1 MTKKIFISYA
11 KKDAREIALALAD
24 ALAEVDGL
32 EVWIDRS
39 LRAGRSWELQI
50 QQQIDDCD
58 VMIVLYSPDINRHK
72 LGQPES
78 YVLTEIAYA
87 KYTAKKPIIPV
98 MAIQTDALISLTME
112 HYIDFTI
119 SGVISKLVEALC
131 SELEIASDVELSELE
146 KSAEA
151 IRTIIGEPF
160 EWCEIPAG
168 EFLYGK
174 DKETLSLP
182 TFAISKYPITYR
194 NFQQFIEDE
203 GFDIDASWWND
214 LLWYHPSTPGEQT
227 MKYSTNPRDNVNWY
241 EAISFCSWLSQK
253 IDPNYDVY
261 DLVNYFVRLPTE
273 PEWEKASR
281 GIDGREYPWGN
292 RFDAKKCNTFESGTG
307 TTSPVTLY
315 SEGNSPYGVQGMTGN
330 VWEWCLNEYFYTE
343 ANVINI
349 DFSSR
354 SERAVRGGS
363 WIDNQY
369 HAYTYC
375 RSKYAPHGRGNQLGF
390 RIMRPL

>member
-131 SELEIASDVELSELE
+131 SELEI
-146 KSAEA
+146 
-151 IRTIIGEPF
+151 
-160 EWCEIPAG
+160 
-168 EFLYGK
+168 
-174 DKETLSLP
+174 
-182 TFAISKYPITYR
+182 
-194 NFQQFIEDE
+194 
-203 GFDIDASWWND
+203 
-214 LLWYHPSTPGEQT
+214 
-227 MKYSTNPRDNVNWY
+227 
-241 EAISFCSWLSQK
+241 SQAA
-253 IDPNYDVY
+253 
-261 DLVNYFVRLPTE
+261 L
-273 PEWEKASR
+273 
-281 GIDGREYPWGN
+281 
-292 RFDAKKCNTFESGTG
+292 
-307 TTSPVTLY
+307 
-315 SEGNSPYGVQGMTGN
+315 
-330 VWEWCLNEYFYTE
+330 
-343 ANVINI
+343 
-349 DFSSR
+349 
-354 SERAVRGGS
+354 
-363 WIDNQY
+363 
-369 HAYTYC
+369 
-375 RSKYAPHGRGNQLGF
+375 
-390 RIMRPL
+390 